1 MRLLPPIASGDPIL
15 FLMLAGVLVLA
26 GTAIGLGTAGVF
38 MLFGKSDEK
47 KMLGRRLLS
56 FAAIPI
62 VLAAG
67 WWIAV
72 VGFD

>member
-1 MRLLPPIASGDPIL
+1 MRLLTPIASGDPIL
-15 FLMLAGVLVLA
+15 FLMLAGILVLA
-26 GTAIGLGTAGVF
+26 GAAIGVGAAGVS

-47 KMLGRRLLS
+47 KKLGRRLLS

-62 VLAAG
+62 VVAAG